1 MIIISVVIIAAYL
14 FLGNWIKE
22 WISFF
27 NIVFLTLAFC
37 IVNITFIA
45 IFYIGQKKH
54 SHIQTSY
61 TLAGITAKFL
71 IELFI
76 ALAWFLIGKK
86 TSIPSV
92 ILFFIL
98 YLSFTLFSISMILKT
113 LRNKSL

>member
-1 MIIISVVIIAAYL
+1 VIIVAFL
-14 FLGNWIKE
+14 FVGYWIKE
-22 WISFF
+22 WISFLD
-27 NIVFLTLAFC
+27 IVFLTLAFC
-37 IVNITFIA
+37 LVNITFIA
-45 IFYIGQKKH
+45 IFYTGQTKDSH
-54 SHIQTSY
+54 SQASY

-92 ILFFIL
+92 LLFFVL
-98 YLSFTLFSISMILKT
+98 YLSFTLISISMILKS